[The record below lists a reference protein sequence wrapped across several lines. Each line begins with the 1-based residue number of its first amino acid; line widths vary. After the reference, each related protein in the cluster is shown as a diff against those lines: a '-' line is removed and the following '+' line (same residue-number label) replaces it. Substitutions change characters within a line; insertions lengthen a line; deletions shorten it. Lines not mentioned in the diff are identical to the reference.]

1 MKGMKSGSERQLVA
15 KAQLLAAKI
24 ESISRVVDIG
34 RNIVKSG
41 KKK

>member
-1 MKGMKSGSERQLVA
+1 LQASVERQLVA